1 MIRSFLLIFDVCF
14 GFVFIRGIM
23 LHLLVAQH
31 YTAIS
36 PKSPVVFLTINQKL
50 CRKLIVTLSAVCK
63 VALYIWSRM
72 QSVGWEFALLPCNVA
87 LVSIY

>member
-31 YTAIS
+31 YTVTS
-36 PKSPVVFLTINQKL
+36 PKSPVVLMDNY
-50 CRKLIVTLSAVCK
+50 S
-63 VALYIWSRM
+63 
-72 QSVGWEFALLPCNVA
+72 SVFDVGKHTEK
-87 LVSIY
+87 S